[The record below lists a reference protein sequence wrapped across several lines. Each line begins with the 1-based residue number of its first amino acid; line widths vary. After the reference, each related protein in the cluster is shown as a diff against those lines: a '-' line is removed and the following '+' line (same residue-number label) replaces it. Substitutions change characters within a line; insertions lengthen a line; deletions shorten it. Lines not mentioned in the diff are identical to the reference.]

1 MFPGQ
6 RARSSYQEIVDCYN
20 ASGGYDYLLKIIAP
34 TISMFQDLMEDDIGI
49 EKFAS
54 RIVLRQPY
62 PQRGEPL
69 NVIAHG
75 VASWK

>member
-1 MFPGQ
+1 
-6 RARSSYQEIVDCYN
+6 
-20 ASGGYDYLLKIIAP
+20 
-34 TISMFQDLMEDDIGI
+34 MFQDLMEDDIGI